1 MFREYGLPIRMQD
14 YFTYIDLVV
23 TICKA
28 RSKTWQVGQLEI
40 YT

>member
-23 TICKA
+23 RICKA

-40 YT
+40 YV